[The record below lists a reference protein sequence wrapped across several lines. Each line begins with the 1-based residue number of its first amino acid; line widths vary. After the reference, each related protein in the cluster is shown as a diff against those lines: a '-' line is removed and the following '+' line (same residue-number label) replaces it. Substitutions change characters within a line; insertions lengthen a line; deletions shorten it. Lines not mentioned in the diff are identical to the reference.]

1 MEYALAFVDENNL
14 FFEPMHDVVHVDEKW
29 FYEDEDKHTYYVVGD
44 EEVPQRHRR
53 SKRFIEKTI
62 FLAAV
67 AKPRYDPH
75 RKCKFN
81 EKIGIWSFT
90 EDTFDLRGSAN
101 RPKGAPVTKNIES
114 VTRAVYKDFII
125 NKVIPAIK
133 AVWPRGEKKKI
144 IFIQQDNARPHL
156 SPFESDVVAAGKKG
170 GWNIRLL
177 CQPPNSSDFNALNLG
192 FFASIQSLQLRK
204 GARGMQKLVNTVKQA
219 YLEIDVGTLED
230 VFLSLHACMICALQ
244 CHGGNGYKLPHMSKN
259 KLRRE
264 GKYPNA
270 LSVGK
275 ELYEQ
280 AAKEVNWL
288 F

>member
-29 FYEDEDKHTYYVVGD
+29 FYEDEVKHTYYVVGD
-44 EEVPQRHRR
+44 EEVPQR
-53 SKRFIEKTI
+53 
-62 FLAAV
+62 
-67 AKPRYDPH
+67 
-75 RKCKFN
+75 
-81 EKIGIWSFT
+81 
-90 EDTFDLRGSAN
+90 
-101 RPKGAPVTKNIES
+101 
-114 VTRAVYKDFII
+114 
-125 NKVIPAIK
+125 
-133 AVWPRGEKKKI
+133 
-144 IFIQQDNARPHL
+144 
-156 SPFESDVVAAGKKG
+156 VVAAGKKG

-177 CQPPNSSDFNALNLG
+177 CQRPNSPDFNVLDFE

-204 GARGMQKLVNTVKQA
+204 GSRGIQKLVNTVKQA

-230 VFLSLHACMICALQ
+230 VSLSLQACMICALQ

-259 KLRRE
+259 KLRCE

-280 AAKEVNWL
+280 VAKEVNWL
-288 F
+288 L